1 MEALCP
7 PQGVSGKDQE
17 LVLGLGHLNNSY
29 NFSVSVRAC
38 LQPFPSAKWG
48 RPQAE
53 VPPPLCLPRLSVP
66 CSDRL

>member
-29 NFSVSVRAC
+29 NFSVSVRGC
-38 LQPFPSAKWG
+38 LQPLPSAKWG
-48 RPQAE
+48 LPQAE
-53 VPPPLCLPRLSVP
+53 VPPSPLSAPPLS
-66 CSDRL
+66 SM